1 MSFAIEHACAS
12 PAPSMHSEEKKQLET
27 NTYKEVTVMKKLS
40 AVGNL
45 NVIHLV
51 GCIRYPA
58 AIVMEY
64 APLGNLYDYLNKYK
78 NAVSVCVYCM
88 GQGIRMHAV
97 YRIALRF
104 IIGPSSH
111 TCCVYA
117 YVYVRIIHMQRLP
130 GAAIQPPPSHVVEKF
145 QSYYNTITLT
155 SLDMLTFA
163 NQIASGMVS
172 EAKVTLAHCVPCML
186 MNSSIWHLFSL
197 YASEFV
203 ASMHCTLRHLTHD
216 PLPMLMNNTSIRTS
230 VFNLSILSS

>member
-97 YRIALRF
+97 YRIALQF

-111 TCCVYA
+111 TCCVYT
-117 YVYVRIIHMQRLP
+117 YVYVLYTCSVSLVRLYSHLP
-130 GAAIQPPPSHVVEKF
+130 VMLWRSFRVITTPS
-145 QSYYNTITLT
+145 L
-155 SLDMLTFA
+155 
-163 NQIASGMVS
+163 
-172 EAKVTLAHCVPCML
+172 
-186 MNSSIWHLFSL
+186 
-197 YASEFV
+197 
-203 ASMHCTLRHLTHD
+203 
-216 PLPMLMNNTSIRTS
+216 
-230 VFNLSILSS
+230 